1 MKLANF
7 SQEMEGRWTG
17 ATWPVENSTEVVMQQ
32 NVTRLQV
39 SLSDGD
45 QVEGEDLT
53 VTCTVEGGSPPPS
66 VQFLLVAADNQ
77 TSPQNSSER
86 FTNITEL
93 SPDGKVQTV
102 SALLRLN
109 KEDQGWHVGC
119 RAEQWDNSQP
129 RVSLASKEEVR
140 DSMQFSQI
148 NKI

>member
-1 MKLANF
+1 MKLVNF

-17 ATWPVENSTEVVMQQ
+17 ATWPEENSTEVVMQQ
-32 NVTRLQV
+32 NVTKLQV
-39 SLSDGD
+39 SLSEGH
-45 QVEGEDLT
+45 QVEGEDIT

-77 TSPQNSSER
+77 TSLGNSSER

-93 SPDGKVQTV
+93 SPEGKVLTV
-102 SALLRLN
+102 SALLRLS

-129 RVSLASKEEVR
+129 RVSLASKEEV
-140 DSMQFSQI
+140 
-148 NKI
+148 